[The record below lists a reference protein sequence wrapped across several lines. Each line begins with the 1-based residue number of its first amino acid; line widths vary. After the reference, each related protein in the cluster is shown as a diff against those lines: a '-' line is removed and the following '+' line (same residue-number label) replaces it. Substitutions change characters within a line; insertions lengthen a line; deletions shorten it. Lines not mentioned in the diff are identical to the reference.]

1 MKKNTL
7 IDKIQT
13 FIINAIVMIFS
24 FTCIFPVLW
33 LVYSSMKTQKEFSLS
48 IISIPAHPNLDNYI
62 DIMNGGKIPRY
73 FMNSIFISL
82 ISVSLIVALAFV
94 TGYFLSRYRFR
105 GRNIIYIMFLS
116 GMLIPVHSL
125 LIPIFIEFRGLGLLN
140 NRITLI
146 LPYIALGLPLAI
158 FLFDSFIHT
167 IPIEMEEAAYIDGL
181 TIPKLLMYI
190 ILPMCRP
197 VISTIIILS
206 FLYCWNEFPFAL
218 VLISSEAFK
227 TIPIGLANFSGALTA
242 KYTLL
247 MAALVIATLP
257 VLIVY
262 LAFYKK
268 IIQGMT
274 AGAVKG

>member
-1 MKKNTL
+1 MNTKNFIQSIGKL
-7 IDKIQT
+7 ITNI
-13 FIINAIVMIFS
+13 IVMLFS
-24 FTCIFPVLW
+24 LTCIFPVIW
-33 LVYSSMKTQKEFSLS
+33 LIYSSLKTQQEFSLS
-48 IISIPAHPNLDNYI
+48 IISLPGHPNFDNYAAVI
-62 DIMNGGKIPRY
+62 NGGKIPRY

-82 ISVSLIVALAFV
+82 IAVSLIVILAFV

-125 LIPIFIEFRGLGLLN
+125 LIPIFIEFRNIGLLN

-146 LPYIALGLPLAI
+146 FPYIALGLPLAI

-181 TIPKLLMYI
+181 SIPKLMMYI

-218 VLISSEAFK
+218 VLISSETFK

-247 MAALVIATLP
+247 MAALVIATIP

-274 AGAVKG
+274 AGAIKG

>member
-1 MKKNTL
+1 MNKNSL
-7 IDKIQT
+7 VEKINT
-13 FIINAIVMIFS
+13 FIVNVIVILFS
-24 FTCIFPVLW
+24 FTCIYPVFW
-33 LVYSSMKTQKEFSLS
+33 LLYSSMKTQQEFSLS
-48 IISIPAHPNLDNYI
+48 IVSLPSRLNFDNYI
-62 DIMNGGKIPRY
+62 SVINAGKIPRY
-73 FMNSIFISL
+73 FTNSLFTSFIA
-82 ISVSLIVALAFV
+82 VSFIVVLAFV
-94 TGYFLSRYRFR
+94 TGYFLSRYRFK
-105 GRNIIYIMFLS
+105 GRNFIYIMYLA

-125 LIPIFIEFRGLGLLN
+125 LIPIFIEFRDMGLLN
-140 NRITLI
+140 NKITLI
-146 LPYIALGLPLAI
+146 LPYTALALPLAI
-158 FLFDSFIHT
+158 FLFESFIQT
-167 IPIEMEEAAYIDGL
+167 IPVEMEEAAYIDGFS
-181 TIPKLLMYI
+181 IPKMLMQI

-218 VLISSEAFK
+218 VLISSEDFK
-227 TIPIGLANFSGALTA
+227 TIPIGLANYSGAFST

-274 AGAVKG
+274 MGAVKG

>member
-1 MKKNTL
+1 MKKNNL
-7 IDKIQT
+7 ISKFGA
-13 FIINAIVMIFS
+13 FIINIVVILFS
-24 FTCIFPVLW
+24 FTCIFPILW
-33 LVYSSMKTQKEFSLS
+33 LLYSSMKTQKEFSLS
-48 IISIPAHPNLDNYI
+48 IISLPTHLNFDNYAAV
-62 DIMNGGKIPRY
+62 MNGGKIPRY
-73 FMNSIFISL
+73 FLNSLFVSL
-82 ISVSLIVALAFV
+82 IAVSLIVILAFV

-105 GRNIIYIMFLS
+105 GRNLIYIMFLS

-125 LIPIFIEFRGLGLLN
+125 LIPIFIQFRNLGLLN

-181 TIPKLLMYI
+181 SIPKMMMYI
-190 ILPMCRP
+190 ILPLCRP

-218 VLISSEAFK
+218 VLVSSEAFK

-247 MAALVIATLP
+247 MAALVIATIP